1 MNFIYVA
8 GAWGSGTTAMAGALH
23 HMGCFPG
30 KQTLVVNDK
39 STGNTFENMMLYE
52 MMKTLF
58 LFGDKVEFVAQIAAS
73 FSEAQLRDFVL
84 ASLKQ
89 VRETM
94 KQESTAHYG
103 VIKMPWLGVFTPQ
116 VMEAFY
122 NPKVIVITRPI
133 YEIETGN
140 NRRGW
145 AKCHGSWGASRIYES
160 LFNDLRESEASFLT
174 VSYAD
179 LVNDTTRTLNRVCNF
194 TGLMPS
200 PAEWDGALGFIRKE

>member
-1 MNFIYVA
+1 MNFVYVA
-8 GAWGSGTTAMAGALH
+8 GAWGSGTSALAGALT

-30 KQTLVVNDK
+30 RRTLVVNDK

-52 MMKTLF
+52 LMKTLF
-58 LFGDKVEFVAQIAAS
+58 KFEDTVSFTQIAAS

-84 ASLKQ
+84 SALKK
-89 VRETM
+89 VRSTM
-94 KQESTAHYG
+94 EQESPSYHG
-103 VIKMPWLGVFTPQ
+103 VIKMPWLGIFTPQ

-122 NPKVIVITRPI
+122 NPKVIVVTRPI
-133 YEIETGN
+133 YQIEEGN

-145 AKCHGSWGASRIYES
+145 AKAFGSWGASRIYRE
-160 LFNDLRESEASFLT
+160 LFSDLREYEASFLT

-200 PAEWDGALGFIRKE
+200 PAEWDGAYGFIRKG